1 MFSTERNI
9 EIEYECLHSHVRSHG
24 DFMKLRIIA
33 QGMACVFA
41 VLSSANSSMAAGES
55 AFSAMTAL
63 PAEERAHLA
72 RIEGPEEN
80 SQPDRWYFD
89 VFAADSKSGLREYV
103 VTEHEI
109 VARRELSQFASDL
122 TAEDV
127 LGSRFLRTDSSE
139 VEKLARDYA
148 SANNL
153 VIAFLSVTLAKPL
166 HDGRPVWTARCFNL
180 AGVEFGRL
188 VVAAENKT
196 VFTHQGF
203 SHEPSLL
210 SPRIETA
217 ANKHKTEPADDHARH
232 PQTQKLPIKRAEQ
245 RSQVAV
251 HSNPV
256 PPTPEENTVVSAQ
269 ARRPWWNLFGH

>member
-1 MFSTERNI
+1 
-9 EIEYECLHSHVRSHG
+9 
-24 DFMKLRIIA
+24 MKLKIIA
-33 QGMACVFA
+33 PGIVWIFA
-41 VLSSANSSMAAGES
+41 FLSGVNSSTAAGES

-63 PAEERAHLA
+63 PAEERANVA

-89 VFAADSKSGLREYV
+89 VFAADSESGLREYV

-109 VARRELSQFASDL
+109 VARRELSQFASGL

-148 SANNL
+148 SANNQ

-166 HDGRPVWTARCFNL
+166 HDGRPVWTARCFNSSG
-180 AGVEFGRL
+180 AEFGRL

-203 SHEPSLL
+203 SREPSVLPP
-210 SPRIETA
+210 SAETA
-217 ANKHKTEPADDHARH
+217 ANKHKTEPADDHTHH
-232 PQTQKLPIKRAEQ
+232 PQAQRLPVKRAEQ

-256 PPTPEENTVVSAQ
+256 PPTPEETIVVSAPP
-269 ARRPWWNLFGH
+269 RRPWWNLFGH